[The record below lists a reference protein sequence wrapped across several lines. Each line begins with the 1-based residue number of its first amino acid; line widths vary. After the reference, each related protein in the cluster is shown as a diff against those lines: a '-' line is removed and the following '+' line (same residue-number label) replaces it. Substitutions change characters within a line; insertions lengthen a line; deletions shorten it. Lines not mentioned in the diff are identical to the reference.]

1 MLLDYQTDFL
11 GNIMLH
17 HVGLRHTHVYFTNNT
32 NLFKLIDH
40 KSLSMQKY
48 LLQGVCGDTSPW
60 TYESI
65 IPHGEYELIKY
76 LGSTSSYLVR
86 RVWVDT
92 TS

>member
-1 MLLDYQTDFL
+1 
-11 GNIMLH
+11 MLH
-17 HVGLRHTHVYFTNNT
+17 HVGLRDTHVYFTNST
-32 NLFKLIDH
+32 ILFTLIDL
-40 KSLSMQKY
+40 KSWSMQKY

-65 IPHGEYELIKY
+65 IPHGEYELIIN

-86 RVWVDT
+86 GVWVHT